1 MPGLRP
7 PKASLMTP
15 TLPCS
20 SLSRARSVPLQ
31 ATTEEADGEEPPQQ
45 SLDKGTSEAA
55 KTRATGSF
63 TTTHYTVVA
72 TDCRRSAL
80 LMSGGAN
87 FQYIRRGSGLSYA
100 QTSSAG
106 SFGGNDADH
115 EDNID
120 EEDETKQPIIT
131 VEGNFIFDTFHIF
144 LR

>member
-1 MPGLRP
+1 
-7 PKASLMTP
+7 MTP
-15 TLPCS
+15 AMPCS
-20 SLSRARSVPLQ
+20 SLSRARSVPLP
-31 ATTEEADGEEPPQQ
+31 ATAEEADEELVRPTPPAQQ
-45 SLDKGTSEAA
+45 SLDKGTEEA

-131 VEGNFIFDTFHIF
+131 VEGNFLSFGNLFEV
-144 LR
+144 